1 MENPRIPRDMSITER
16 FKMEFIYLYHSSS
29 GKDRDSSMI
38 NHQDGALTR
47 GVKKSIQLE
56 IPPHMVP
63 LVLGRGGET
72 LKNIEM
78 SCNAV
83 IQLSERNYDEPSK
96 PRIATIVGEEVS
108 IQAAK

>member
-1 MENPRIPRDMSITER
+1 MNQ
-16 FKMEFIYLYHSSS
+16 Y
-29 GKDRDSSMI
+29 
-38 NHQDGALTR
+38 DGALAR
-47 GVKKSIQLE
+47 GVKRSIHVE

-72 LKNIEM
+72 LKNIEI
-78 SCNAV
+78 SCNAN